1 MTEADL
7 RAVAP
12 ALILAAS
19 AIVTALLAIPMKR
32 GAPVLAWLGA
42 AASLGATAA
51 AVASGLSSG
60 HATAFGGTIAR
71 DGASLFF
78 VTLIGTTAAA
88 LLLLGS
94 AGPRRTRRSA
104 DEVALVL
111 FSASGGALAVSAADL
126 LVLFVGLALLTL
138 PLYVLTGRRHTDRG
152 DDRASRHFLLGSAG
166 TAAALY
172 GVALLYTATG
182 ETGYASVG
190 RATHN
195 PLYLAGL
202 ALVLAGLAG
211 HVVLAPAHRWSI
223 LVNVAAIGALLRLAA
238 ATGSGEAALDWEVS
252 LAAFA
257 ALALAIAAVA
267 SLAERRVRW
276 LVAYAA
282 ISQLGYV
289 AVAAAA
295 SAVPGA
301 AFVLALYV
309 AVAVGSFGVLA
320 TLPYEEPV
328 LADLAGLARQRPL
341 LVLGLGVVVLGLIG
355 MPPTA
360 GFLAKLYVYE
370 AAVRAQLLWLVALGA
385 LATVASAASY
395 VRLVLACFAPPR
407 LDAVAPA
414 RARVGTALVLIV
426 ALAIVIAGVAPG
438 PLLDVAQTVRF

>member
-19 AIVTALLAIPMKR
+19 AVVTAVLAIPTKSDAR
-32 GAPVLAWLGA
+32 ALAWLGA
-42 AASLGATAA
+42 VASLGAAAA
-51 AVASGLSSG
+51 AVAIGPSSG
-60 HATAFGGTIAR
+60 DETGFGGTIAR

-88 LLLLGS
+88 LLLLSS
-94 AGPRRTRRSA
+94 AGPRRSRRSA

-111 FSASGGALAVSAADL
+111 FSASGGALVVSAADL

-138 PLYVLTGRRHTDRG
+138 PLYVLTGRRSAPRG
-152 DDRASRHFLLGSAG
+152 DDRGSRHVLLGAAS

-172 GVALLYTATG
+172 GIALLYAATG
-182 ETGYASVG
+182 ETGYAGVG

-202 ALVLAGLAG
+202 ALVLAGIVS
-211 HVVLAPAHRWSI
+211 HVVLAPGHRWTI
-223 LVNVAAIGALLRLAA
+223 LVNVATIGALLRLAA
-238 ATGSGEAALDWEVS
+238 ATRSGEAALDWEVS
-252 LAAFA
+252 LATLA

-276 LVAYAA
+276 LAAYGA

-301 AFVLALYV
+301 AFAMAAYV
-309 AVAVGSFGVLA
+309 VVAVGLFGVLA
-320 TLPYEEPV
+320 ILPQEEPV
-328 LADLAGLARQRPL
+328 LADLAGLARRRPL

-355 MPPTA
+355 VPPTA

-385 LATVASAASY
+385 LATVASVAPY
-395 VRLVLACFAPPR
+395 VRLVLACFGPPR
-407 LDAVAPA
+407 LDAVAPP
-414 RARVGTALVLIV
+414 RARLGTALVLIV
-426 ALAIVIAGVAPG
+426 AIAIVVAGIAPG
-438 PLLDVAQTVRF
+438 PVLDVAQTVRF